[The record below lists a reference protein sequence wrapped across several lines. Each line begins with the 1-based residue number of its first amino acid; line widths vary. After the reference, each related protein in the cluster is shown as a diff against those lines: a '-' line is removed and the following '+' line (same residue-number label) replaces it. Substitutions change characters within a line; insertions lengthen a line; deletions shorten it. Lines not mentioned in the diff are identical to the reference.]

1 MEYLSFTGL
10 RQLALGLN
18 VTTDWCAE
26 LTRESSPFPP
36 FFSRTCVS
44 HATHARAHTRGTE
57 RLDTSPGN
65 LNASLCL
72 MARLSQLLTPT
83 ESSRLFHSFE
93 RELLTEGGHLG
104 GGSENNLLLSLGPPF
119 STRGSSVGLLVWRQY
134 AQLYT
139 DGGDELSREAKQLL
153 DSIVASSVC
162 RSQKLATWLKAA
174 T

>member
-1 MEYLSFTGL
+1 MHAGI
-10 RQLALGLN
+10 A
-18 VTTDWCAE
+18 
-26 LTRESSPFPP
+26 PP
-36 FFSRTCVS
+36 FLTTRP
-44 HATHARAHTRGTE
+44 AHRGTE

-65 LNASLCL
+65 LNESLCL
-72 MARLSQLLTPT
+72 MSRLSQLLTPT

-93 RELLTEGGHLG
+93 RELLTEGGHLSGG

-174 T
+174 S